1 MPYNSSVQIMSGKRD
16 KAQKKI
22 ARCLAILQ
30 RDLPDIQPSETPTK
44 FLFIGNAGLTTNADE
59 SSLVELITRTGTSL
73 EAIMLIPGKQY
84 SFACFA
90 SEDQAKQAFESAH
103 GQMDSPGAS
112 SPVYMAYVDK
122 VPPKPAE
129 QLTPPPGLQI
139 VENFISEDEEN
150 MLMNLIDWGEKP
162 GDKAEGSLLKHRQV
176 RHFGYEFKYGSNSV
190 DKDNPLPFGIP
201 EALNGIV
208 RRIVEQGWMPVPPDQ
223 LTVNRYLPG
232 QGIPPHVD
240 THRSFTDEIL
250 SLSTGGGVIM
260 DFRLGVSEKQQHH
273 TMYLPSRSL
282 CVMAGPARYEWTHGI
297 CPRMTDV
304 VSGKNGI
311 AGLHL
316 CPRQERISFTFRKV
330 REGEC
335 NCGNRRVCDSAIQN
349 SGYDP
354 NKGAASSDSI
364 SDDIQ
369 AMRLEQQHVLQV
381 YDQIA
386 GHFSA
391 TRYKPWPNVLEFVNS
406 LPLGAALL
414 DVGCGNGK
422 YLGHNEKI
430 FQMGCDT
437 SYELV
442 KICNTRGFEV
452 LTSNCLQLPFRDST
466 FDAVICIAVIHHLA
480 SEERRLASLKE
491 MARVLRIGGQGLVY
505 VWAMEQQRGK
515 KKSAYL
521 KQNKA
526 NRKDEGHGEYVG
538 ANATSDMDT
547 ESGKSDSFSSGLKK
561 EIMQESP
568 KSQVLQDAPLPVH
581 VNRTE
586 FVQQDMLVPW
596 KLKPQIKKDTK
607 EKGKNKKSDSS
618 SNSISDNDKSSIVCD
633 NQQPKQVESK
643 QGNSS
648 TAASVLCDTT
658 VEGQEPVFHRYYHVF
673 KQGEL
678 EALCGKLEGL
688 KVVKSYYDEG
698 NWCVI
703 FEKSA

>member
-1 MPYNSSVQIMSGKRD
+1 MNGKRD

-59 SSLVELITRTGTSL
+59 SSLVELIRRTGTSV
-73 EAIMLIPGKQY
+73 EAIMLLPGKQY

-103 GQMDSPGAS
+103 GQMDTPGAS

-122 VPPKPAE
+122 VPPKPA
-129 QLTPPPGLQI
+129 QQHTPPPGLQI
-139 VENFISEDEEN
+139 VENFISEDEEK
-150 MLMNLIDWGEKP
+150 MLLNLIDWGEKP

-190 DKDNPLPFGIP
+190 DKDNPLPIGIP
-201 EALNGIV
+201 EPLNGIV
-208 RRIVEQGWMPVPPDQ
+208 RRIVEQGWMPLPPDQ
-223 LTVNRYLPG
+223 LTINRYLPG

-250 SLSTGGGVIM
+250 SLSTGGGVMM
-260 DFRLGVSEKQQHH
+260 DFRHGVSDKQQQH
-273 TMYLPSRSL
+273 TIYLPSRSL

-304 VSGKNGI
+304 VSGRNGI

-316 CPRQERISFTFRKV
+316 CPRQERVSFTFRKV

-335 NCGNRRVCDSAIQN
+335 LCGNRRVCDSAMQN
-349 SGYDP
+349 SGYNADS
-354 NKGAASSDSI
+354 GATSADFI

-391 TRYKPWPNVLEFVNS
+391 TRHKPWPNVLEFVTS

-480 SEERRLASLKE
+480 TVERRLASLKE
-491 MARVLRIGGQGLVY
+491 MARVLRIGGKGLVY

-526 NRKDEGHGEYVG
+526 NQKQEENGENVG
-538 ANATSDMDT
+538 ANAACDIDIK
-547 ESGKSDSFSSGLKK
+547 SGKSDDISSGLKK
-561 EIMQESP
+561 EVMQESP
-568 KSQVLQDAPLPVH
+568 KSCALQDVPLPVH

-596 KLKPQIKKDTK
+596 KLKPQIKKDAK
-607 EKGKNKKSDSS
+607 EKGKNKKYDNRSNQKSDS
-618 SNSISDNDKSSIVCD
+618 DKSSDGVSQNLD
-633 NQQPKQVESK
+633 KDDQPSKLVESE
-643 QGNSS
+643 QANSNM
-648 TAASVLCDTT
+648 AASDSCETT

-678 EALCGKLEGL
+678 EALCGKIEGL

-703 FEKSA
+703 FEKSD